1 MDPAYLMNLV
11 GKQVSVSD
19 STNPRF
25 LGVNGTIIDETKN
38 TISIASGAGRVMI
51 PKETCR
57 FRITSGSTQAELL
70 GRAIM
75 FRQEDRIKE
84 YRKIGREIEREVG
97 R

>member
-38 TISIASGAGRVMI
+38 TISMPPNPAG
-51 PKETCR
+51 
-57 FRITSGSTQAELL
+57 L
-70 GRAIM
+70 
-75 FRQEDRIKE
+75 
-84 YRKIGREIEREVG
+84 
-97 R
+97 